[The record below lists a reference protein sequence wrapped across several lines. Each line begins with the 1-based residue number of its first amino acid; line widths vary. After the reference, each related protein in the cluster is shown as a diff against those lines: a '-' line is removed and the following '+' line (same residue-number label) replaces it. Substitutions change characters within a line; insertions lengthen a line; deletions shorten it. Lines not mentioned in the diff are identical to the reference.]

1 MLDLTYIEITH
12 KDEDDDYTEELF
24 SPCFMLAATHS
35 SLRVIHSVYKLGH
48 FFEDQYTSFN
58 LLVYLAGAYSLKYP
72 QNISQGV
79 GTDLVIVIAIDFVHG
94 ALYSLEANG

>member
-1 MLDLTYIEITH
+1 MIIVSFNVTSQAH
-12 KDEDDDYTEELF
+12 HHHCH
-24 SPCFMLAATHS
+24 SPSA
-35 SLRVIHSVYKLGH
+35 
-48 FFEDQYTSFN
+48 SFN